1 MRKIVPA
8 LGILLQMAGGA
19 QAQLTVTDKAILRTG
34 KVELDIHYPETG
46 RAEID
51 RLFAKIARDFA
62 ADPDLNN
69 TSEGANSG
77 SMSYRIKR
85 NDAGMFSVQVDT
97 GSYYAG
103 HAHPMP
109 DIRTYN
115 FLMPEAVKVGLSDF
129 VAGQRG
135 LERVRDLAVA
145 DLNRQLQWDRTKL
158 KARESWFSNFVWG
171 PDALELTFAPY
182 EVAGYAQGTL
192 VVRILLAK
200 LSDVIRADPRVPAA
214 SFDCAAARSRIE
226 KAICSDAEVA
236 RLDRRVAD
244 IYGDDYDLHRDV
256 PPVMPNETPAQKLNR
271 EVAQRYH
278 DRTVSWQRSWLARR
292 DKACANG
299 SVDCLKASYL
309 AHLKEPRP

>member
-1 MRKIVPA
+1 MGKIALA
-8 LGILLQMAGGA
+8 LGILLLATNGA

-34 KVELDIHYPETG
+34 KLKLEIHYPQTG

-51 RLFAKIARDFA
+51 KRFAKQAQDFA
-62 ADPDLNN
+62 ADGDLND

-85 NDAGMFSVQVDT
+85 NDAQMFSVEVET

-109 DIRTYN
+109 DINTYN
-115 FLMPEAVKVGLSDF
+115 FLMPEAAQAGLSDF
-129 VAGQRG
+129 VTGQQG

-145 DLNRQLQWDRTKL
+145 DLNRQLQWNQTKL
-158 KARESWFSNFVWG
+158 KARESWFQNFVWG
-171 PDALELTFAPY
+171 LDALELTFPPY
-182 EVAGYAQGTL
+182 AVAGYAQGTL
-192 VVRILLAK
+192 VVKIPLAK
-200 LSDVIRADPRVPAA
+200 LADVIRPHPRTPAA
-214 SFDCAAARSRIE
+214 SFDCAAAKSRIE
-226 KAICSDAEVA
+226 KAICSDAELA

-244 IYGDDYDLHRDV
+244 IYGDDYDSHRDV
-256 PPVMPNETPAQKLNR
+256 PPVLANETAAQKLSR

-278 DRTVSWQRSWLARR
+278 DRTVAWQRGWLARR
-292 DKACANG
+292 DKACANA
-299 SVDCLKASYL
+299 SVDCLKASYF